1 MYTQENTNSSYNFK
15 KIICM
20 PGFEET
26 YENPEALEEST
37 KVQ

>member
-20 PGFEET
+20 PGFEDMDDDPVE
-26 YENPEALEEST
+26 
-37 KVQ
+37 